1 MNLDLSVL
9 KISALILKELLK
21 KHHIKY
27 DELLTTLV
35 KRVGEDVYY
44 LFMPSL
50 SFLYLQGVLIYH
62 QNSDAFEYIRERDSK
77 NEIK

>member
-9 KISALILKELLK
+9 RISSLILKELIK

-27 DELLTTLV
+27 DELLATLL
-35 KRVGEDVYY
+35 KRIGEDVYY
-44 LFMPSL
+44 LFMPAL
-50 SFLYLQGVLIYH
+50 SFLYLQGVITYH
-62 QNSDAFEYIRERDSK
+62 QNSDAFEYIKERELI